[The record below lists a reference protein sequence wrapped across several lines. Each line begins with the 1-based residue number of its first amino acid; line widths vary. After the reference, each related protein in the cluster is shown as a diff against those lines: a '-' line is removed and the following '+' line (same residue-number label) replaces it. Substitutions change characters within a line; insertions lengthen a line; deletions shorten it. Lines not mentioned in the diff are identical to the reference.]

1 MATSVWSQME
11 RNGGIQECF
20 KHGIESSQR
29 WIKHTSGVGVRWGEE
44 GTQKGKASG
53 SGKWVVCGAL

>member
-11 RNGGIQECF
+11 RNGGIQECLNMGL
-20 KHGIESSQR
+20 KVR

-53 SGKWVVCGAL
+53 SGKWVVRGAL